1 MNTPAHLPVETRPF
15 TWFDWMLLASAGG
28 IWGSSFLFM
37 DVALEVEHPGMV
49 TFLRP
54 MLGLVALL
62 PFSAARRP
70 VDRADRGRILLLGI
84 TWMAFPLTMFPLAQ
98 QWIDSSLAGMMN
110 GAMPVMTIVVG
121 AAIFGLR
128 TGPIQIAGVMA
139 GLVGI
144 LLIGL
149 PTATTGGT
157 RAVGVLLVVLA
168 ITSYGIAANLAG
180 PLQRRYGSLPVLVR
194 VLAVATVA
202 TMPFGLVGLAA
213 SSWSWPAVAANVAV
227 GFGGTGLAYLAAAT
241 LIGRGGPVRMSVG
254 TYLVPVGA
262 AVLGGAVLGETLSV
276 WLVAGGGV
284 LLGGA
289 WLTTRTSA

>member
-1 MNTPAHLPVETRPF
+1 
-15 TWFDWMLLASAGG
+15 
-28 IWGSSFLFM
+28 
-37 DVALEVEHPGMV
+37 
-49 TFLRP
+49 
-54 MLGLVALL
+54 
-62 PFSAARRP
+62 
-70 VDRADRGRILLLGI
+70 
-84 TWMAFPLTMFPLAQ
+84 
-98 QWIDSSLAGMMN
+98 MMN

-128 TGPIQIAGVMA
+128 TGPIQIAGVTV

-241 LIGRGGPVRMSVG
+241 LIGRVGPVRMSVV
-254 TYLVPVGA
+254 TYLVPVVA
-262 AVLGGAVLGETLSV
+262 AVLGVAVLGETLSV